1 MSTLNRRSLFAVS
14 GVGLAAV
21 GLAAC
26 GAGSSSEDDS
36 LASDGGVTTI
46 RVAASPTP
54 HMPILQFV
62 ADNLAEGAGLKLDLQ
77 EQSDYKVPNRLLSDG
92 EVDAN
97 YFQHK
102 PYLDTEIKENGYEI
116 TPFEGVHIEPLGL
129 YSESLKSIDELPDG
143 GEVAI
148 PNDPTNRG
156 RALALLA
163 DNDVL
168 TLADGIEP
176 TEATPDDVAE
186 NPKNLTFSEVDAALL
201 ARTISDYD
209 AAVVNGNFAIEA
221 DLVPAEDAL
230 VLEAG
235 EGNPY
240 ANFLAVRTEDKDNAA
255 LKKLDEL
262 LHSEDVKTFITD
274 TFKDGSVIPAF

>member
-1 MSTLNRRSLFAVS
+1 MSTLNRRSLFALS
-14 GVGLAAV
+14 GVGLGAAA
-21 GLAAC
+21 LAAC
-26 GAGSSSEDDS
+26 GGGSSDGDS

-46 RVAASPTP
+46 RVAATP
-54 HMPILQFV
+54 KPHLEILQFV
-62 ADNLAEGAGLKLDLQ
+62 SDELAEGAGLKLDLQ
-77 EQSDYKVPNRLLSDG
+77 EQSDYKVPNRLLSDA

-97 YFQHK
+97 SYQHK
-102 PYLDTEIKENGYEI
+102 PYLETENQENGYEI
-116 TPFEGVHIEPLGL
+116 TAFEGIHIEPLGL
-129 YSESLKSIDELPDG
+129 YADSLKSVDELPDG
-143 GEVAI
+143 GEIAI

-163 DNDVL
+163 DNDVI
-168 TLADGIEP
+168 TLADGVEP

-186 NPKNLTFSEVDAALL
+186 NPKNLTFSEVDAALI
-201 ARTISDYD
+201 ARTLSDYD
-209 AAVVNGNFAIEA
+209 AAVINGNYAIEA

-230 VLEAG
+230 ALEAG

-274 TFKDGSVIPAF
+274 TYKDGSVLPAF

>member
-1 MSTLNRRSLFAVS
+1 MSTLNRRSLFALS
-14 GVGLAAV
+14 GVGLGAAA
-21 GLAAC
+21 LAAC
-26 GAGSSSEDDS
+26 GGGSSDG
-36 LASDGGVTTI
+36 ASDGGVTTI
-46 RVAASPTP
+46 RVAATP
-54 HMPILQFV
+54 KPHLEILQFV
-62 ADNLAEGAGLKLDLQ
+62 SDELAEGAGLKLDLQ

-102 PYLDTEIKENGYEI
+102 PYLESEIKENGYEI
-116 TPFEGVHIEPLGL
+116 TAFEGIHIEPLGL
-129 YSESLKSIDELPDG
+129 YADSLKSVDELPDG
-143 GEVAI
+143 GEIAI

-163 DNDVL
+163 DNDVI
-168 TLADGIEP
+168 TLADGVEP

-186 NPKNLTFSEVDAALL
+186 NPKNLTFSEVDAALI
-201 ARTISDYD
+201 ARTLSDYD
-209 AAVVNGNFAIEA
+209 AAVINGNYAIEA

-230 VLEAG
+230 ALEAG

-274 TFKDGSVIPAF
+274 TYKDGSVLPAF